1 MKGYILMLTVWIL
14 GLERRLRIL
23 ERRQS
28 DFLRERNIFEREK
41 PKQNQ
46 KNNQLLT
53 IFHSYAHKK
62 KSHPFSSTIFSS
74 IYMSK

>member
-1 MKGYILMLTVWIL
+1 MMKGYILMLTVWIL
-14 GLERRLRIL
+14 GLERRLRIV

-28 DFLRERNIFEREK
+28 DILRERERNVFEREK

-53 IFHSYAHKK
+53 IFHSYAH
-62 KSHPFSSTIFSS
+62 
-74 IYMSK
+74 

>member
-1 MKGYILMLTVWIL
+1 LDFRVGASAEDLREKA
-14 GLERRLRIL
+14 ERFF
-23 ERRQS
+23 E
-28 DFLRERNIFEREK
+28 RERNIFEREK

-62 KSHPFSSTIFSS
+62 KITSLFF
-74 IYMSK
+74 YNF

>member
-1 MKGYILMLTVWIL
+1 MMKGYILMLTVWIL
-14 GLERRLRIL
+14 GLERRLRIV

-28 DFLRERNIFEREK
+28 DILRERERNVFEREK

-62 KSHPFSSTIFSS
+62 KITSLFF
-74 IYMSK
+74 YNF